1 MAIMDKVSTRML
13 IDEVKKNMFQLLQ
26 VGIFNSDEH
35 IKQVHGSERGLLEL
49 LKGYQ
54 CLLEDLTALWEREQ
68 RYFYREDT
76 K

>member
-1 MAIMDKVSTRML
+1 MHIDNVTTKML
-13 IDEVKKNMFQLLQ
+13 IHEVKRNMFQLLQ

-54 CLLEDLTALWEREQ
+54 CLLEDLNGLLEREQ
-68 RYFYREDT
+68 KYL
-76 K
+76 